1 MATAGGAVTGPAT
14 LRRRIYEVLE
24 PGSGDRLALGVDVAL
39 IVLVLTNVVAAVL
52 ESVPAIEHSF
62 GGAFSLIEVGSVVVF
77 SLEYALRLWSAPEH
91 GPWQYLPPWGA
102 RMRFVRQPQAVIDLF
117 SIAPFYLA
125 LFSPWDLRALL
136 ILRLLR
142 FFKLARYSPGV
153 ASLFQAFARERRALM
168 ACGIILLGTVLI
180 AASAMYYA
188 EREAQPDKL
197 GTIPDAMY
205 WAFITLTTVGYGDVT
220 PVTPLGKMVA
230 ALSGVA
236 GIIMLALPV
245 GILASAFAEDIR
257 RRDFVVTW
265 TMVARMPLFAD
276 LEAHD
281 LGEIMRFLHAQSC
294 ESGETIVR
302 RGDAAHSMYFIS
314 SGTVEVELP
323 DRPVHLGAG
332 DFFGEMALLRRSER
346 SASVSAVTAVKLL
359 VLDGG
364 DLTYLMDQSPRMA
377 ERIREIAEK
386 RAQEDGQPP
395 PPKPAPNLGAET
407 ASVPDQDARPQ

>member
-1 MATAGGAVTGPAT
+1 MGEAAGQAPS
-14 LRRRIYEVLE
+14 LRFRVYEVLE
-24 PGSGDRLALGVDVAL
+24 PGSTDRLSLVVDVAL
-39 IVLVLTNVVAAVL
+39 IVLVLVNVVAVVL
-52 ESVPAIEHSF
+52 ESVPWI
-62 GGAFSLIEVGSVVVF
+62 GGAYEAPFSLVEVVSVVVF
-77 SLEYALRLWSAPEH
+77 TAEYASRVWSAPEH
-91 GPWQYLPPWGA
+91 APWHDLGA
-102 RMRFVRQPQAVIDLF
+102 WSARLRFASQPQAIIDLLA
-117 SIAPFYLA
+117 IAPFYLA
-125 LFSPWDLRALL
+125 LVSPWDLRAFLVV
-136 ILRLLR
+136 RLLR

-153 ASLFQAFARERRALM
+153 ASLFQAFAGERRSLM

-220 PVTPLGKMVA
+220 PVTPAGKIIA

-265 TMVARMPLFAD
+265 TMLARVPLFTD
-276 LEAHD
+276 LDAHEVS
-281 LGEIMRFLHAQSC
+281 EIMRFLYAKSCAAQ
-294 ESGETIVR
+294 ETVVR
-302 RGDAAHSMYFIS
+302 RGEPAHSMYFIS

-323 DRPVHLGAG
+323 DKRVALGSG

-346 SASVSAVTAVKLL
+346 SATVTAVTDVKLL

-364 DLTYLMDQSPRMA
+364 DLNYLMDQSPSMA
-377 ERIREIAEK
+377 GRIREIANL
-386 RAQEDGQPP
+386 RAAESGNPP
-395 PPKPAPNLGAET
+395 PAPAEPPSAKS
-407 ASVPDQDARPQ
+407 A